1 MKETSPAPVKAVILC
16 PVSHSD
22 TRLRSDAARLEEAR
36 GLAEAIDLAIVA
48 AETIRLRDIN
58 PATLFGKG
66 KVAEIGELLVAVEAG
81 LVVVDGA
88 LSPGQQRELEKVW
101 KVKVIDR
108 TGLILEIFGK
118 RARTREGQLQVELA
132 ALDYARSRLVKS
144 WTHLERQRGG
154 FGFLGGPGESQLEI
168 DKRLIDNRILK
179 IRKELDTVKNTRE
192 LQRDARHDPLIA
204 FVGYTNAGK
213 STLFNRL
220 SQAGVVAENM
230 LFATLDPTIRQI
242 TLPSGWPALISDTV
256 GFVSD
261 LPTALVAAFSATLEE
276 VKQADLILHVRDA
289 AHPDTAAQKA
299 DVLKVLKNDLGIEA
313 DDARLLEVLNKI
325 DLLPAGFEPSTANS
339 VSISSITGEGIEELL
354 QRIDQMLGQNR
365 KRVKFNVDLTD
376 GKALASL
383 YQQGK
388 VVGRIDND
396 GKAQGWVEISAR

>member
-1 MKETSPAPVKAVILC
+1 VKETSPAPVKAVILC